1 MTNAPSS
8 SKAVTSD
15 LPPSFA
21 EVARQQLLH
30 ILARD
35 YPDVTID
42 IDRIWV
48 NLYELKPA
56 NIPPFTSFP
65 EPSPSPTPLG
75 IRKLSRAISLIDSLI
90 EYFLGHSTVDDTG
103 TYGLFGS
110 PYTVVETER
119 IGAFSGED
127 ILYIHARF
135 KQSIADAYS
144 AALRDYWNFVEADG
158 QSRSAISLNECMQ
171 ALTLEAQVGVEQGN
185 LTLTH
190 GRMLESM
197 LGYCRDQENDPLQQ
211 HGVFSLSLARPD
223 QSSVDF
229 AGCFVLSE
237 VCTTQPPTINDARLG
252 SVLLYTPNGGLE
264 GFDSFTSLTAELTTR
279 WADPQQKDWLLK
291 SAEYKYVEP
300 EAAVQQAGVSCTWAF
315 SPLSGD
321 FLKQQFGKMVMKQLS
336 DFAHCTALA
345 KARAL
350 SSSEFLSL
358 VSQVLDLRYQFDN
371 FLNLDRNDRNVI
383 DAATP
388 DWWQSMDEGARS
400 VWVDAAKAFGGTT
413 VSLKQTINDLETR
426 TLDSNQ
432 FLRSYIDTILDATL
446 AKKKIQLSPDE
457 IIVKLLYIPQLGG
470 HLRPT
475 QMIVAEAAG
484 RLDMR
489 YTLRELATED
499 PNLQI
504 QGYTRRILVT
514 DTNDRPVKGL
524 DANDIE
530 ILMETIDVEAA
541 FDRFLDERLKT
552 SDFAQTLR
560 EKSGQLLLAQLR
572 MGLLVARQM
581 KFESSGLEWIA
592 AVLDSPDLMPVRK
605 AGQKNIQLK
614 FLTINDIPL
623 SNVMLIAPD
632 DAGESRP
639 VVLCTVDAPDGI
651 VFRWFESL
659 ERLRRDFLQRSAN
672 SEYLLRQMPI
682 LRQALARQ
690 SLAFDEW
697 FEHYRFPQVF
707 RNWPSPIPLPTLVW
721 EVVSFDE
728 QRKHFIDENHD
739 IRVEHMI
746 SDAKSYRECAKDSDS
761 AFDFHLAASIVMLF
775 LPPPIRIPLALG
787 MTLYT
792 AWQGFRKIEDNDYL
806 GAAQEFLNALG
817 YLLLGGVGVRSL
829 PSRFIAPI
837 RAPRPA
843 PPLVRRM
850 GPDGCEHIGF
860 LLSPPKGPLLAD
872 AKQVTALDSKVFHAV
887 EINHETFY
895 IRRRFNLFGH
905 ARLYRQVS
913 DNAQLLTYSDEF
925 GFINSGGVWIKA
937 LYRAR
942 GIGPQILRNAYRE
955 LERLTAVWPVAVD
968 SLSLAEKE
976 QFESLYMG
984 LAKSGNAELLPN
996 ILSYCE
1002 GGSASINQL
1011 LRTSVRNSKT
1021 RKFLIDL
1028 FRLNAYQG
1036 VAFRVTH
1043 VSSACMQQLKTKL
1056 GQVFMDRGVQSASIT
1071 RFNASRW
1078 SQDAFI
1084 TQHANSDNQMI
1095 YMIFDSSIPK
1105 KNMFS
1110 HILGDHVGVVPNTPM
1125 QLTAVREVGSNFF
1138 AYFSSP
1144 QEVVGEIFDI
1154 YTGEAETSL

>member
-1 MTNAPSS
+1 
-8 SKAVTSD
+8 
-15 LPPSFA
+15 
-21 EVARQQLLH
+21 
-30 ILARD
+30 
-35 YPDVTID
+35 
-42 IDRIWV
+42 
-48 NLYELKPA
+48 
-56 NIPPFTSFP
+56 
-65 EPSPSPTPLG
+65 
-75 IRKLSRAISLIDSLI
+75 
-90 EYFLGHSTVDDTG
+90 
-103 TYGLFGS
+103 
-110 PYTVVETER
+110 
-119 IGAFSGED
+119 
-127 ILYIHARF
+127 
-135 KQSIADAYS
+135 
-144 AALRDYWNFVEADG
+144 
-158 QSRSAISLNECMQ
+158 
-171 ALTLEAQVGVEQGN
+171 
-185 LTLTH
+185 
-190 GRMLESM
+190 
-197 LGYCRDQENDPLQQ
+197 
-211 HGVFSLSLARPD
+211 
-223 QSSVDF
+223 
-229 AGCFVLSE
+229 
-237 VCTTQPPTINDARLG
+237 
-252 SVLLYTPNGGLE
+252 
-264 GFDSFTSLTAELTTR
+264 
-279 WADPQQKDWLLK
+279 
-291 SAEYKYVEP
+291 
-300 EAAVQQAGVSCTWAF
+300 
-315 SPLSGD
+315 
-321 FLKQQFGKMVMKQLS
+321 
-336 DFAHCTALA
+336 
-345 KARAL
+345 
-350 SSSEFLSL
+350 
-358 VSQVLDLRYQFDN
+358 
-371 FLNLDRNDRNVI
+371 
-383 DAATP
+383 
-388 DWWQSMDEGARS
+388 
-400 VWVDAAKAFGGTT
+400 
-413 VSLKQTINDLETR
+413 
-426 TLDSNQ
+426 
-432 FLRSYIDTILDATL
+432 
-446 AKKKIQLSPDE
+446 
-457 IIVKLLYIPQLGG
+457 
-470 HLRPT
+470 
-475 QMIVAEAAG
+475 
-484 RLDMR
+484 
-489 YTLRELATED
+489 
-499 PNLQI
+499 
-504 QGYTRRILVT
+504 
-514 DTNDRPVKGL
+514 
-524 DANDIE
+524 
-530 ILMETIDVEAA
+530 METIDVEAA

-639 VVLCTVDAPDGI
+639 VVLCTVDAPDGV

-707 RNWPSPIPLPTLVW
+707 RNWPAPIPLPTLVW

-968 SLSLAEKE
+968 SLSLAEKK

-984 LAKSGNAELLPN
+984 LAKSGNAEFLPN

-1011 LRTSVRNSKT
+1011 LRTGVRNSKT

-1144 QEVVGEIFDI
+1144 QEVGGELFDI
-1154 YTGEAETSL
+1154 YTGEDETSNINPEPIPQRLRIKPMKNSPPMAAVATPMGRSSGAIRVRAATSTHTRKMLPINAQTGSRRRCSAPTNLRAICGTIRPTKPMEPLMETITPVISEAIRNTLMRTLRAFRPRVTAVCSPAISALSARAMANSNASPIMTTSEGIGSSSQRARPKPPSIQNITAELAR